1 MEMKVQTNNGGTLNM
16 RASADTSAHI
26 LMKIPNN
33 TKVTVI
39 SQEDKWT
46 KIKYNQKEGYVMTSY
61 LVPNVNE
68 ITKDDLRTIYNSLKS
83 TLAVIEKILK

>member
-1 MEMKVQTNNGGTLNM
+1 M